1 MPTKKT
7 TKKASVKKPA
17 KKVSTKKAVAKKT
30 KKTQTAVVVVTPV
43 VSSSGVVTMTPVS
56 DDIIN

>member
-7 TKKASVKKPA
+7 TKKASVKKPT

-30 KKTQTAVVVVTPV
+30 KKTQTTVVVTPV

-56 DDIIN
+56 DDVIN